1 MTANYDQPDVVEKRV
16 RFFDGQFL
24 QDQDFVDEQI
34 YHLDRER
41 RPLRLL
47 YVAGIA
53 DGLDVTAGSPNQVT
67 VAPGTAVD
75 GDGRQ
80 LALAQAATV
89 DLPAEKFNDKQGAEI
104 YISFSESPEDEQ
116 TEAGSADFTRW
127 LERPQCTA
135 LAPGDSY
142 AGATPPV
149 LLATVALDNAGRVTI
164 DETVRSYSG
173 VRLPGPS
180 GDASSLRSTSGGQV
194 AMEGSLSIDGNV
206 GLGAAATSDRLT
218 VEGNLTFT
226 NTTAS
231 TISSA
236 ARLHISGEE
245 ILYLLNK
252 SGVIVGKE
260 WGGTGGLTVE
270 GDLAAGGAAS
280 VTGNLSVSGN
290 VGLGAAATSDRVTVE
305 GNLTFTNTT
314 ASTISSA
321 ARLHISGEE
330 ILYLLNKSGVIV
342 GKEWGGTGGLTV
354 EGDLAAGGAASV
366 TGNLSVSGAASVT
379 GNLSVTGN
387 AGLGTAKPSAQLSVV
402 APKASEITGT
412 AQSPVLRTSAG
423 TLDTAQGGELPLSS
437 TGLTVG
443 TNSVS
448 LGVRAIRTAKGSDW
462 TTSALGLGMDV
473 DNTVR
478 AGAALFLHAN
488 GNVGIGSSSP
498 NSDLQIGDFQSRNRY
513 LTFKVSGGNAYSSGL
528 KLWTFVENFGYSIEF
543 DERNTTGNG
552 LHIRTHDTLVAGQTN
567 VYAASDG
574 TSRIFVGRNG
584 NVGVGTT
591 VPTTQLSVE
600 GDLSF
605 LNTTASTI
613 SSAARLHISGPE
625 LLYLLNKSGV
635 VVGKEWGGNGNLLV
649 EGALSQAS
657 DARLKRGIKRLE
669 STLDKLA
676 AIRGVTYIPRQVGET
691 ASQLPVKPAIGVIA
705 QEVEAVFPELVSTI
719 EGRQYKGVEYGGLT
733 AVLLEAVKELKAA
746 LDPLLDRVAALE
758 ARA

>member
-75 GDGRQ
+75 SDGRQ
-80 LALAQAATV
+80 LALAQATTV

-104 YISFSESPEDEQ
+104 YISYSESPEDEQ

-194 AMEGSLSIDGNV
+194 AMEGSLTIDGNV

-290 VGLGAAATSDRVTVE
+290 VGLGAAA
-305 GNLTFTNTT
+305 
-314 ASTISSA
+314 
-321 ARLHISGEE
+321 
-330 ILYLLNKSGVIV
+330 
-342 GKEWGGTGGLTV
+342 
-354 EGDLAAGGAASV
+354 
-366 TGNLSVSGAASVT
+366 
-379 GNLSVTGN
+379 
-387 AGLGTAKPSAQLSVV
+387 
-402 APKASEITGT
+402 
-412 AQSPVLRTSAG
+412 
-423 TLDTAQGGELPLSS
+423 
-437 TGLTVG
+437 
-443 TNSVS
+443 
-448 LGVRAIRTAKGSDW
+448 
-462 TTSALGLGMDV
+462 
-473 DNTVR
+473 
-478 AGAALFLHAN
+478 
-488 GNVGIGSSSP
+488 
-498 NSDLQIGDFQSRNRY
+498 
-513 LTFKVSGGNAYSSGL
+513 
-528 KLWTFVENFGYSIEF
+528 
-543 DERNTTGNG
+543 
-552 LHIRTHDTLVAGQTN
+552 
-567 VYAASDG
+567 ASDQG
-574 TSRIFVGRNG
+574 QRSRA
-584 NVGVGTT
+584 T
-591 VPTTQLSVE
+591 
-600 GDLSF
+600 
-605 LNTTASTI
+605 
-613 SSAARLHISGPE
+613 
-625 LLYLLNKSGV
+625 
-635 VVGKEWGGNGNLLV
+635 
-649 EGALSQAS
+649 
-657 DARLKRGIKRLE
+657 
-669 STLDKLA
+669 
-676 AIRGVTYIPRQVGET
+676 
-691 ASQLPVKPAIGVIA
+691 
-705 QEVEAVFPELVSTI
+705 
-719 EGRQYKGVEYGGLT
+719 
-733 AVLLEAVKELKAA
+733 
-746 LDPLLDRVAALE
+746 
-758 ARA
+758 